1 MIYSIKRFS
10 AIQEKLFADSSK
22 SPQFLIRDVYMEGIK
37 LVEMWSSFTDAR
49 GRVGPRSGE
58 AKYADQIGRRH
69 SSSSLFLIYVW

>member
-10 AIQEKLFADSSK
+10 AIQEKLFAK

-69 SSSSLFLIYVW
+69 VSSSLFLIYVW

>member
-1 MIYSIKRFS
+1 
-10 AIQEKLFADSSK
+10 
-22 SPQFLIRDVYMEGIK
+22 MEGIK

-69 SSSSLFLIYVW
+69 VSSSLFLIYVW